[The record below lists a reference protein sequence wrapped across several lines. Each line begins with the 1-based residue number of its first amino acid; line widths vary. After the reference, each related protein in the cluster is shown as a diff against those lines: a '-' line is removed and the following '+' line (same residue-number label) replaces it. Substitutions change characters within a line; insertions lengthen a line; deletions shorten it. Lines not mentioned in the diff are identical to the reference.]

1 MTLPVH
7 PSVKTS
13 NTAHPFIPR
22 SRHRSVA
29 CWALAALFVTS
40 TSAFAQTTVWT
51 AGTGNW
57 FSRENWS
64 AGVPD
69 SSTTADINNG
79 GTAQITDSPAA
90 ASLIELGVGATDT
103 GTLSTSASGNLDDGG
118 ALYVGRSG
126 TGNLNITNGGVVS
139 SALSTIGENLGS
151 NGTATVSDT
160 GSWTITAGCFVGFD
174 GNATL
179 NITTGGQVSIL
190 SDTSVGENG
199 TGAVTVDGVDSTLT
213 VDTLFVIGAS
223 GAGTLTISNGGQVV
237 SNFSNTIGMDPG
249 SNGLVSVSGTGS
261 SWTNTGLLE
270 LSGDGGDGTLNLT
283 SGGTVSNG
291 SSFLGTFNGSGT
303 VTVDGTGSTWTISG
317 DLSVGGVL
325 GGVGTVTI
333 SNGGQVTSINGLI
346 AEGLS
351 STGTVQVD
359 GVGSTWTNSGNVY
372 AGGDTAGAVGTG
384 ELNLTNSGTVAASA
398 VTIWSTGTIMGNG
411 FVETTEVTNHGTLA
425 PDQTIFIFGDL
436 TFDSTAIM
444 LSTVTPDTADSITVQ
459 GTAGLNGDLN
469 VTLTGGPFIVGTQ
482 YTLLLAKDGLN
493 GTTFSN
499 VSITAPPGVSA
510 QVTHDIDHVYLVI
523 ESGGTP
529 TPTPTPCTGRCEP
542 TPRPR
547 PTSAGRPSPPSHLTP
562 PPPPPSPRPTP
573 VPRPTPPPHLTPVPT
588 PTSPRPTPAPRP

>member
-1 MTLPVH
+1 M
-7 PSVKTS
+7 KKF
-13 NTAHPFIPR
+13 NTAHLFIAR
-22 SRHRSVA
+22 SRHCSVA
-29 CWALAALFVTS
+29 GWALAALFVTS

-57 FSRENWS
+57 FARANWS
-64 AGVPD
+64 AGVPN
-69 SSTTADINNG
+69 SNTTADINNG
-79 GTAQITDSPAA
+79 GTAQITSSGAA
-90 ASLIELGVGATDT
+90 ASLVELGVGAQDT
-103 GTLSTSASGNLDDGG
+103 GTLSTAGSGNLDDGG

-139 SALSTIGENLGS
+139 SSLSTIGENLGS
-151 NGTATVSDT
+151 NGTATVSDS

-179 NITTGGQVSIL
+179 NITSGGQVSI
-190 SDTSVGENG
+190 SNNTSIGENG
-199 TGAVTVDGVDSTLT
+199 TGAVTVDGVGSTLS
-213 VDTLFVIGAS
+213 VDTLFVIGTA
-223 GAGTLTISNGGQVV
+223 GAGTLTISNGGHVV
-237 SNFSNTIGMDPG
+237 SSFGNTIGMNPG
-249 SNGLVSVSGTGS
+249 SNGLVSVSGNGS

-270 LSGDGGDGTLNLT
+270 LSSTGGDGTLQIM

-303 VTVDGTGSTWTISG
+303 VTVDGVGSTWTISG
-317 DLSVGGVL
+317 DLSVGGVF

-333 SNGGQVTSINGLI
+333 SQSGQVTSINGLI
-346 AEGLS
+346 ADGLS
-351 STGTVQVD
+351 STGSVEVD

-372 AGGDTAGAVGTG
+372 VGGDINGAVGTG
-384 ELNLTNSGTVAASA
+384 ELHLTNNGTVTASA
-398 VTIWSTGTIMGNG
+398 VTIWGTGTVMGNG
-411 FVETTEVTNHGTLA
+411 FVETTEVTNHGTVA

-444 LSTVTPDTADSITVQ
+444 SSTVTSDTADSIMVQ

-482 YTLLLAKDGLN
+482 YTLLLAKGGLN

-499 VSITAPPGVSA
+499 VSINAPPGVNA
-510 QVTHDIDHVYLVI
+510 QVTYDIDHVYLVI
-523 ESGGTP
+523 ESSGTPTP

-547 PTSAGRPSPPSHLTP
+547 PT
-562 PPPPPSPRPTP
+562 
-573 VPRPTPPPHLTPVPT
+573 
-588 PTSPRPTPAPRP
+588 PAPRP